1 MALGSFWKAKHPPS
15 VTQKE
20 DPTAVAGSAYA
31 AEYFAALDRTERF
44 GFEAPSRLL
53 VRKDCVDMS
62 RVLPVLLDYFEAH
75 GWEALIGQTAAIHFA
90 LVALLA
96 DKTRIPYQLTIG
108 WIERHGKPIF
118 QHDDT
123 LIQRFVDEGTGA
135 WLSLGCPFHLWLTS
149 PAAEILDITFAM
161 NLGWAKT
168 REQCRALIVY
178 QPGDEVVR
186 DPVYHPT
193 VVGPD
198 FFQKT
203 GGVV

>member
-1 MALGSFWKAKHPPS
+1 
-15 VTQKE
+15 
-20 DPTAVAGSAYA
+20 
-31 AEYFAALDRTERF
+31 
-44 GFEAPSRLL
+44 
-53 VRKDCVDMS
+53 
-62 RVLPVLLDYFEAH
+62 
-75 GWEALIGQTAAIHFA
+75 
-90 LVALLA
+90 
-96 DKTRIPYQLTIG
+96 
-108 WIERHGKPIF
+108 
-118 QHDDT
+118 
-123 LIQRFVDEGTGA
+123 
-135 WLSLGCPFHLWLTS
+135 LTS